1 MAWDFGIKWNKTF
14 ARRRGF
20 TEKWGHVSQ
29 TSNMQLFLT
38 WLSLG
43 KQMRISYIYN
53 KGLAINL
60 NDFYKNAS
68 SINFDRI
75 CFRALEQFKNTS
87 A

>member
-1 MAWDFGIKWNKTF
+1 
-14 ARRRGF
+14 
-20 TEKWGHVSQ
+20 
-29 TSNMQLFLT
+29 MQLFLT

-43 KQMRISYIYN
+43 KQMRISYIDN